1 MKNWLDRKSVGA
13 KIALTNAIYEEKGD
27 TNFVSI
33 LILLG
38 IVIALATVFIGFK
51 TQIVNKVQDI
61 INNFDVN
68 SIGGWLV
75 VKS

>member
-1 MKNWLDRKSVGA
+1 MKNWLDRKFVGA
-13 KIALTNAIYEEKGD
+13 KIALTNAMYEEKGD

-51 TQIVNKVQDI
+51 DTIVDKVQGI
-61 INNFDVN
+61 INGFDVN
-68 SIGGWLV
+68 TIGP
-75 VKS
+75 S